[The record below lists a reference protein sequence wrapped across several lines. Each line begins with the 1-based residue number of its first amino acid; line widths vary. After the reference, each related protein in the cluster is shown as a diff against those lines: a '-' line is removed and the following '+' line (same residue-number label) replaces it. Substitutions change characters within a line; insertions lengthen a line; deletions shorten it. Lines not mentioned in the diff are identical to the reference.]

1 VIVLL
6 LAHLVF
12 AQLTFVLA
20 LVFALLGKTTRW
32 RLTWLILPAASG
44 LVWTLTIGP
53 SAAAA
58 GFAAGPAQILRY
70 CGSHGLAH
78 DGGAFA
84 NAGDWL
90 PGQLPLALIA
100 ASAEAAVAGW
110 LDWLHTDEWAVPP
123 FRPGLAAAIRRA
135 VTARALHEGALV
147 TRDGTSIGV
156 EPATGAPVSLRWA
169 EIAGGVLCAGS
180 AGRDITATGFQ
191 VARAALRLRKP
202 VIVLD
207 LGGDPVVGSG
217 FAAACASAGAPM
229 RIFGTGE
236 GSYEPFRAADPARRT
251 ELTLALLGVVP
262 ELGAG
267 PSPGAATA
275 PGDGPSQLEA
285 QLHTAYELMAAVPGD
300 ARTPVLDDVVHLLN
314 PVAMR
319 ARLGL
324 VPADGPL
331 AGPLAERVA
340 RAMDRTRSDPE
351 PVTRAVRQLADVR
364 SSAAG
369 HWVRPEADGR
379 PGIDLSRVVRERS
392 AALFQADSPGLA
404 RLICADILALGD
416 ELRALGVDGD
426 ALVLVCGCEKLPPGM
441 LARMVASGTAAGL
454 SVVATTTSATAAAG
468 LAGSFG
474 ALVIHRLAA
483 ADAHIGG
490 AAIQQTAIG
499 GGTGAVSAAGI
510 LAARTGTRMVPV
522 TVAAGQSQT
531 GGALAGA
538 PGGVRAGDLRAGML
552 DLVPQP
558 RVPVATLL
566 SLRTAQ
572 FVLAVTA
579 PRPRLAELGVR
590 EPSRSGRA

>member
-6 LAHLVF
+6 LAHLMF

-20 LVFALLGKTTRW
+20 VLFAVLGKTTRW
-32 RLTWLILPAASG
+32 RLTWLILPAAVG

-53 SAAAA
+53 SAAAE
-58 GFAAGPAQILRY
+58 GFATGPAQILRY
-70 CGSHGLAH
+70 FGSHGLAH

-84 NAGDWL
+84 NAGNWL

-100 ASAEAAVAGW
+100 ASAEVAVAGW
-110 LDWLHTDEWAVPP
+110 LDWLHTDEWAVPQA
-123 FRPGLAAAIRRA
+123 RPGLAAAIRRA
-135 VTARALHEGALV
+135 VTARALREGALV

-156 EPATGAPVSLRWA
+156 EPATGARVSLRWA
-169 EIAGGVLCAGS
+169 EIAGGVLCTGS
-180 AGRDITATGFQ
+180 AGRDIAATGFQ
-191 VARAALRLRKP
+191 LARAALRLRKP

-217 FAAACASAGAPM
+217 FAAACVSAGAPL
-229 RIFGTGE
+229 RTFGTGE
-236 GSYEPFRAADPARRT
+236 GSYEPFRGADPARRT
-251 ELTLALLGVVP
+251 ELTLALLGGMPGISAGMTPEAGTVP
-262 ELGAG
+262 AAG
-267 PSPGAATA
+267 
-275 PGDGPSQLEA
+275 QLEA

-331 AGPLAERVA
+331 AGTLAERVA

-351 PVTRAVRQLADVR
+351 PLARAARQLADVR

-369 HWVRPEADGR
+369 LWVRPEADGR

-392 AALFQADSPGLA
+392 AVLFQADSPGLA

-441 LARMVASGTAAGL
+441 LARMVASGPAAGL

-474 ALVIHRLAA
+474 TLVIHRLAP

-490 AAIQQTAIG
+490 AAAPETAAG

-510 LAARTGTRMVPV
+510 LAERTGTRMVPV
-522 TVAAGQSQT
+522 TVAARQSQAGQSQM
-531 GGALAGA
+531 GSALARE
-538 PGGVRAGDLRAGML
+538 PQAGML

-566 SLRTAQ
+566 ALRTAQ

-590 EPSRSGRA
+590 EPSRSGSA